1 MKIQLLTK
9 EKTVNSTNNST
20 ALDIFEYQL
29 IREGIIELINS
40 NKISE
45 STALDLLD
53 KVRNLYDSPKAA
65 K

>member
-20 ALDIFEYQL
+20 RLDIFEYQL